1 MESFKEII
9 IKQAIE
15 EAKKKLKEAHDEVE
29 AKMREMNLYEFK
41 ATDEEEC
48 KIKVLKYL
56 RTIEETKCQ
65 KNKLIHILNMFH
77 FISSQKEYLFKDD
90 VFKNIAKRKLREL
103 FYYKNWDKAREIYHE
118 LFGDNLL

>member
-29 AKMREMNLYEFK
+29 AKMREMNLDEFK
-41 ATDEEEC
+41 ATDEQEC

-65 KNKLIHILNMFH
+65 ENKLIHILNMFH

-90 VFKNIAKRKLREL
+90 VFKNIAKRKLLEL
-103 FYYKNWDKAREIYHE
+103 FYYKNWYKAREIYNE

>member
-15 EAKKKLKEAHDEVE
+15 EAKNKLKKAHDEVE

-56 RTIEETKCQ
+56 TTIEETKCQ
-65 KNKLIHILNMFH
+65 ENKLVHILNMFH

-90 VFKNIAKRKLREL
+90 VFKNIVKRKLLEL
-103 FYYKNWDKAREIYHE
+103 FYYKNWDKAQEIYNE